1 MYHDVYGRASYDA
14 DEDRERFPICIEFTG
29 EYPAAVEGAINRACG
44 SASYEGD
51 GDWNRISG
59 RVDRWTYDELTA
71 TLKRFG
77 ITYTE

>member
-14 DEDRERFPICIEFTG
+14 DEDREHFPICIEFTG

-51 GDWNRISG
+51 GAWNRISG
-59 RVDRWTYDELTA
+59 WVDRWTYDELTA

-77 ITYTE
+77 ISYKE